1 MKSLSDVIA
10 TIEREL
16 NKDPRPRCL
25 ACLGVASQDMSTQVE
40 KYVQDRLSTVYT
52 IENGTCYKKNH
63 QARVI
68 HPKDAAKPLP
78 KL

>member
-16 NKDPRPRCL
+16 NKDPRPCCL
-25 ACLGVASQDMSTQVE
+25 ACLGVASQDMCSQVE
-40 KYVQDRLSTVYT
+40 KYVNERLSTVYT
-52 IENGTCYKKNH
+52 IENGTCHKKDH

-68 HPKDAAKPLP
+68 HPRDAAKPLP

>member
-16 NKDPRPRCL
+16 KKDPRPRCL
-25 ACLGVASQDMSTQVE
+25 ACLGVASQDMCSQVE
-40 KYVQDRLSTVYT
+40 KHVNEKLSAVYT
-52 IENGTCYKKNH
+52 IENGTCQKKNH

-68 HPKDAAKPLP
+68 HPREAAKPLP